1 MVLDVTSTD
10 GAPGPMDTTTFT
22 PKLTEALTR
31 EMLALDRRGDVLE
44 CKSVL
49 TNLLTY
55 ERVPLAG
62 DWIFYQGEEES
73 HETMP
78 IIYRTDG
85 DRDISLPESLCPFHP
100 SKAVC
105 VGDGGKARGPGARG
119 PRPGA
124 RGPGSGAPGPGA
136 RAQIVKQYC
145 PPPPPP
151 RATRRYFGFPKWWSC

>member
-22 PKLTEALTR
+22 PKLTEALAR

-62 DWIFYQGEEES
+62 DWIFYQGEES

-105 VGDGGKARGPGARG
+105 VGDGGEGPRPRGQGSEARGSGSRVRGPG
-119 PRPGA
+119 P
-124 RGPGSGAPGPGA
+124 RGPGPN
-136 RAQIVKQYC
+136 C
-145 PPPPPP
+145 
-151 RATRRYFGFPKWWSC
+151 